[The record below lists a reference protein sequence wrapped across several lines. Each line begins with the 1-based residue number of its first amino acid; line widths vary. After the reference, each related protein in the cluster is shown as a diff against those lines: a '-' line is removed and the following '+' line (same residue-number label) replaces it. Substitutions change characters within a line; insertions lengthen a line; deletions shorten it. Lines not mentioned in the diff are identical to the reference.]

1 MAAGMDAM
9 DIFEEAA
16 WVTERLRAGRRVLV
30 HCYAGI
36 NRSSTVCCAALMFL
50 EGLSPEEAL
59 ARIRQHHPLAWPDP
73 YHWFTLR
80 WMSQA
85 LAIADSE
92 GGAPPDPAGTAE
104 TQEAPLL
111 RVETKIE

>member
-1 MAAGMDAM
+1 
-9 DIFEEAA
+9 
-16 WVTERLRAGRRVLV
+16 
-30 HCYAGI
+30 
-36 NRSSTVCCAALMFL
+36 MFL

-80 WMSQA
+80 WISQA

-92 GGAPPDPAGTAE
+92 GAEPPDPAGAAE
-104 TQEAPLL
+104 TQEASLL